1 MKEKQQDTL
10 ETPFG
15 REVIYD
21 YPTNQINDD
30 TSIVIKGEGLP
41 ILGQAVHCNLEDHLS
56 KEQYL
61 KLIEFAI
68 AEGTNY
74 FTFNI
79 PNSQCDDC
87 GFITKHPIKECPKC
101 HSKNITQW
109 TRTIG
114 YLRPIKS
121 FDYYRQI
128 EASKRVYSKNIK

>member
-1 MKEKQQDTL
+1 ML
-10 ETPFG
+10 F
-15 REVIYD
+15 R
-21 YPTNQINDD
+21 
-30 TSIVIKGEGLP
+30 S
-41 ILGQAVHCNLEDHLS
+41 
-56 KEQYL
+56 EQYL
-61 KLIEFAI
+61 KLIDFAI

-128 EASKRVYSKNIK
+128 EASNRIYSNGKDEIKC